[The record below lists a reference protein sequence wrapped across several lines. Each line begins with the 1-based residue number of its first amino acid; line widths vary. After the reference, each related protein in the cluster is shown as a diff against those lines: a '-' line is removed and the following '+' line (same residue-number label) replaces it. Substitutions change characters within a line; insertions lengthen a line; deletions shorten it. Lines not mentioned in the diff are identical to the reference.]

1 MIMLRCCPIC
11 NKSIE
16 DTTLFLEEHIDQA
29 LFSEFS
35 YASRKAPEYMC
46 YRLVKCK
53 FCDLVYASNPPDQ
66 KQLAQAYHSADYN
79 SSAEADDAAKTYMNI
94 MEPVLANLKQK
105 VSVLEIG
112 SGTGVLLEFL
122 SNEGFTHLVGIE
134 PSAKAIANA
143 PIHRREWLQEG
154 IFEEASYLPETFDL
168 ICCFMTLEHVYDP
181 MALAMAAH
189 RLLKPGG
196 AFVTVTHDYAGWINR
211 ALGRKSPIIDIEHLQ
226 LFSKSSINR
235 LFRCSGFSAISVK
248 PFVNRYSLN
257 YWLRLTPLPN
267 FIKCSFSYLD
277 SQCNIGKI
285 KIAINVGNI
294 VATGFKSSQ

>member
-1 MIMLRCCPIC
+1 MSTPRACPIC
-11 NKSIE
+11 NTSAE
-16 DTTLFLEEHIDQA
+16 EAVLFLEENINQA
-29 LFSEFS
+29 LFSSFS
-35 YASRKAPEYMC
+35 YASRKQPEYMC

-53 FCDLVYASNPPDQ
+53 VCDLVYASNSPDQ

-79 SSAEADDAAKTYMNI
+79 SSAEADDAARTYMNI
-94 MEPVLANLKQK
+94 MQSVLANLTEKS
-105 VSVLEIG
+105 SVLEIG
-112 SGTGVLLEFL
+112 SGTGVLLELL
-122 SNEGFTHLVGIE
+122 SKEGFTHLVGIE

-143 PIHRREWLQEG
+143 PIHRRAWLQEG

-235 LFRCSGFSAISVK
+235 LFRRSGFSAISVK
-248 PFVNRYSLN
+248 PFANHYSLN
-257 YWLRLTPLPN
+257 YWLRLTPLPVL
-267 FIKCSFSYLD
+267 IKRIFNYLD
-277 SQCNIGKI
+277 SRCGIGKT

-294 VATGFKSSQ
+294 VAIGFKSRQ